1 MSLKIL
7 SQKFQRAA
15 KPAADPPQGGQGSE
29 DIEAAK
35 RETARAQA
43 QAKAAQE
50 AQAKA
55 EAAAAAA
62 ALERDNV
69 LLERTVM
76 EAVGTHRPHNPAHA
90 MSLLRARFEVKDGKV
105 IHRTDAAKDV
115 NTTVKEFFASD
126 EGKYMLPAVVPGGG
140 GGAPN
145 TPNAPTTGPAPDLST
160 RDGATTYARGLTF
173 SPAQPPAGQPQGQ
186 KAQTTP

>member
-7 SQKFQRAA
+7 SQRFQRSA
-15 KPAADPPQGGQGSE
+15 KPADPPQGGQGSE
-29 DIEAAK
+29 DLEAVK
-35 RETARAQA
+35 RESARAQA
-43 QAKAAQE
+43 QLKAAQE

-76 EAVGTHRPHNPAHA
+76 EAVGAHRPHNPAHA
-90 MSLLRARFEVKDGKV
+90 MSLLRGRFEVKDGKV

-115 NTTVKEFFASD
+115 DATVKEFFGSD

-145 TPNAPTTGPAPDLST
+145 NPHAPPAGPAPDLST
-160 RDGATTYARGLTF
+160 RDGATAYARGLTF
-173 SPAQPPAGQPQGQ
+173 SAAPAPAGTLQGQ